1 MSVVEESDSGFPF
14 ADVPSSAVCLDEIQ
28 DVCQTPGGC
37 CRISGIDAARA
48 AFGLPSATASL
59 TNTLESSEVDG
70 IELGVL
76 DPVAPSVPLRLR
88 NFTIKNRLPTN
99 ELSDPLSEAQKKFNF
114 KK

>member
-1 MSVVEESDSGFPF
+1 MMSVVEESDSGFQL
-14 ADVPSSAVCLDEIQ
+14 ADVPSSTVYLDEIR

-37 CRISGIDAARA
+37 CHADGINAANA
-48 AFGLPSATASL
+48 AFGLTPASVPL
-59 TNTLESSEVDG
+59 TNTLVDG